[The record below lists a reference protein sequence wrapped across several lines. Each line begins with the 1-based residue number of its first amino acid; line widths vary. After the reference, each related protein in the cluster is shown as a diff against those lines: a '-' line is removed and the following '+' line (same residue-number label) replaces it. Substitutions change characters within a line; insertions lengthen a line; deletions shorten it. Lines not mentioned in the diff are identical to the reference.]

1 MLVLRNLFVHLT
13 NPFFVPQVFVLN
25 THMSVPVLDL
35 IIVQVMLHLAV
46 LVVFA
51 LTHHYSAYL
60 LIKEMVVMH
69 FSHLKWVLHGISVAM
84 LKDQTFVVMVLAELT
99 MLIVPNSKDVK
110 ILINHISVLMVTV
123 LLVVNIVT
131 LRILKHVLKVLEDVK
146 MVFVDQLALTL
157 MVAHYQLHFNVQ
169 TVSVLLMKLNALVRV
184 LVHLIIL
191 SDVLTTSV
199 SLNQVCVLN
208 QKDSIT
214 LKTLLWM
221 FLLIRPKI
229 CNSLWILNLT
239 RNSPPWLSIQEPWST
254 QIVKWSLM
262 VNIVKINLKTCQL
275 VLVLFLI
282 LCFTT

>member
-1 MLVLRNLFVHLT
+1 
-13 NPFFVPQVFVLN
+13 
-25 THMSVPVLDL
+25 
-35 IIVQVMLHLAV
+35 
-46 LVVFA
+46 
-51 LTHHYSAYL
+51 
-60 LIKEMVVMH
+60 
-69 FSHLKWVLHGISVAM
+69 M
-84 LKDQTFVVMVLAELT
+84 LKDQTFVVMVLAELM

-214 LKTLLWM
+214 LKTLL
-221 FLLIRPKI
+221 
-229 CNSLWILNLT
+229 
-239 RNSPPWLSIQEPWST
+239 
-254 QIVKWSLM
+254 
-262 VNIVKINLKTCQL
+262 
-275 VLVLFLI
+275 
-282 LCFTT
+282 

>member
-1 MLVLRNLFVHLT
+1 
-13 NPFFVPQVFVLN
+13 
-25 THMSVPVLDL
+25 
-35 IIVQVMLHLAV
+35 
-46 LVVFA
+46 
-51 LTHHYSAYL
+51 
-60 LIKEMVVMH
+60 
-69 FSHLKWVLHGISVAM
+69 M
-84 LKDQTFVVMVLAELT
+84 LKDQIFVVMVLAELT
-99 MLIVPNSKDVK
+99 MLIAPNSKDVK

-169 TVSVLLMKLNALVRV
+169 TVSALLMKLNALVRV

-214 LKTLLWM
+214 LKTLL
-221 FLLIRPKI
+221 
-229 CNSLWILNLT
+229 
-239 RNSPPWLSIQEPWST
+239 
-254 QIVKWSLM
+254 
-262 VNIVKINLKTCQL
+262 
-275 VLVLFLI
+275 
-282 LCFTT
+282 

>member
-1 MLVLRNLFVHLT
+1 
-13 NPFFVPQVFVLN
+13 
-25 THMSVPVLDL
+25 
-35 IIVQVMLHLAV
+35 
-46 LVVFA
+46 
-51 LTHHYSAYL
+51 
-60 LIKEMVVMH
+60 
-69 FSHLKWVLHGISVAM
+69 M
-84 LKDQTFVVMVLAELT
+84 LKDQIFVVMVLVELT

-214 LKTLLWM
+214 LKTLL
-221 FLLIRPKI
+221 
-229 CNSLWILNLT
+229 
-239 RNSPPWLSIQEPWST
+239 
-254 QIVKWSLM
+254 
-262 VNIVKINLKTCQL
+262 
-275 VLVLFLI
+275 
-282 LCFTT
+282 